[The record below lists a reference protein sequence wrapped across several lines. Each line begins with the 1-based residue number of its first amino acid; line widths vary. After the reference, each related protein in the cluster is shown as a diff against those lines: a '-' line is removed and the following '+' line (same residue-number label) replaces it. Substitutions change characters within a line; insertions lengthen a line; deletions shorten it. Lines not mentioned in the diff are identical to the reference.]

1 MWTSTMRSHA
11 FEAAR
16 GNGIVTYFRFLFD
29 LLSRLSF
36 NQAICIL
43 RLQLIIKSY
52 SLVLRLE
59 WTKLIWE
66 SHRAIID
73 GLRVCYRFYIDFCNS
88 KWRRYEGDGVRNRLK
103 IVDFWPPIK
112 FPKCPNVRV
121 NLSSSVEVPTSDL
134 LMVETAQRA
143 GH

>member
-59 WTKLIWE
+59 WTKLI
-66 SHRAIID
+66 
-73 GLRVCYRFYIDFCNS
+73 
-88 KWRRYEGDGVRNRLK
+88 
-103 IVDFWPPIK
+103 
-112 FPKCPNVRV
+112 
-121 NLSSSVEVPTSDL
+121 
-134 LMVETAQRA
+134 
-143 GH
+143 